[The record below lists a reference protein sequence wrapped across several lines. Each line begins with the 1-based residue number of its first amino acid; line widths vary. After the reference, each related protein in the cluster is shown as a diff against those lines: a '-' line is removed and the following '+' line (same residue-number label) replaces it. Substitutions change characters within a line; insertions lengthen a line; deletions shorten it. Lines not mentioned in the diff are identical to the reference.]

1 MGKHQSASN
10 LRPVIDLASAS
21 PGIIVRASTDK
32 NCVFVSCVHA
42 ESNVVVSMVAAYSH
56 LIRPA
61 AEHALQVGQSIFLLA
76 HGEAQRFFAWLH
88 GDCDSAPGVH

>member
-1 MGKHQSASN
+1 MSAPKHPN

-21 PGIIVRASTDK
+21 RGILVRASTDK

-56 LIRPA
+56 VIRPA
-61 AEHALQVGQSIFLLA
+61 ADHALQVGQSLFLLA
-76 HGEAQRFFAWLH
+76 EGEAQRFFQWLRTDGNELGRTH
-88 GDCDSAPGVH
+88 